1 MKDIQRPRNLAEMFV
16 EQGEFS
22 GAVRKFKGSTESASD
37 KILWAKEYTLAGIIE
52 FGEMVDH
59 LKWKPH
65 RAEHHFMTFDRDGFI
80 EEGVDVFN
88 YLVAQLEMYGVS
100 GEEFE
105 QVWRDK
111 YQVLEQRR
119 KQEVLNPLKPGD
131 PVVMIDLDGCV
142 ADFRKGLH
150 EHFWAQNNHIFG
162 EGRRYENL
170 PIQDPCTNLHCD
182 LDWGIDPLTYR
193 QVKWDFEAEGGYRHL
208 PLMPRAKEL
217 IEIALEHAP
226 RIIFVT
232 SRTVPLKRIYR
243 DTLVWINTHF
253 PGLNFDLF
261 VDEKKAERL
270 ALSKAE
276 VKLCVEDDPKHIDR
290 LLAAGHPV
298 MVPIHLYNQEYLE
311 KLRVNKIHYAEGLV
325 TLLPAGK
332 VPRIEGLV

>member
-1 MKDIQRPRNLAEMFV
+1 MKDIQRPRNLAEMFI

-22 GAVRKFKGSTESASD
+22 GAVRRFKGSTESTSD

-88 YLVAQLEMYGVS
+88 YLTAQLEMYGVS

-119 KQEVLNPLKPGD
+119 KQEVLNPLREGQPI
-131 PVVMIDLDGCV
+131 VMIDLDGCI
-142 ADFRKGLH
+142 ADFRKGL
-150 EHFWAQNNHIFG
+150 FQYLKDNTDLD
-162 EGRRYENL
+162 L
-170 PIQDPCTNLHCD
+170 PEEDPCTNLHCD
-182 LDWGIDPLTYR
+182 LDWGIDPLSYR
-193 QVKWDFEAEGGYRHL
+193 QLKWEFESAGGYRHL
-208 PLMPRAKEL
+208 PVMPEAEKL
-217 IEIALEHAP
+217 VALAQQYAS

-253 PGLNFDLF
+253 PGLDFDLY

-270 ALSKAE
+270 ALSRGD
-276 VKLCVEDDPKHIDR
+276 VKLCIEDDPKHVDR

-298 MVPIHLYNQEYLE
+298 MVPIHPYNQKYLDE
-311 KLRVNKIHYAEGLV
+311 LKVNKVRFDDGLV